1 MKLLSKK
8 ELKARFNLKKSH
20 YIEPS
25 TTGCQCNISDDC
37 SNLAEHHSW
46 GAYLD
51 KDKNVNF
58 RLSTFPDALSV
69 SVEIKSPLKRKIKF
83 YPLENKCNGLFE
95 LKVTKKIAKEGDR
108 YRFVIERPNTAVKR
122 VRDPYSMCQDN
133 FSAWSIIFNHYRYKW
148 HDKKWQEGKI
158 HAKVS
163 RRANDVNKL
172 SPVGSLRI
180 YEINIPSLTKK
191 GTYKAAKEKF
201 KEAAKIGFNAVQI
214 MPLENCFSYN
224 WGYDGVD
231 KFAPNRNYGTPDD
244 VKKLIDYAHSL
255 GLNVI
260 MDMVPNHIG
269 EDMGDIANAGPYTD
283 GCNEFGLRFNY
294 EKENCSAARNYIA
307 NAALNWILNYHC
319 DGLRL
324 DLTKYMNSDFT
335 MKLIAAEVHHHAP
348 DAFLIA
354 EDARDNDIR
363 VTTPFTDGE
372 NRANAFNHCQFTVSI
387 LNNQCSLDNLGFDSE
402 WDFPYHKQIAA
413 LMLEYW
419 GGFAK
424 SIYSYDRVV
433 KNSGMRVKYPMSHD
447 EIGNIDGTRLITKIF
462 AKEIDIYKNIPK
474 SSKNK
479 REQHFAHVAHH
490 ILKMLLT
497 GELEKMN
504 RKKFL
509 YFIKNNYLALKAN
522 VSSLKQAYRKAL
534 KKYRLA
540 VGATYLI
547 PGPKMIFQGDE
558 KGEMTYFKFFRELSC
573 GYEKSLESKGY
584 KPGLEAFL
592 DSKIGS
598 IKYAKKY
605 ADDLNR
611 TAKFVKALNRLN
623 EQNRALQTGK
633 VESTVSHPISWV
645 HASFCREGEN
655 KIFAIKNFS
664 EISYYSNY
672 LITLPKGKWKEI
684 FNSDDKQFGG
694 ENNFLNKKEII
705 SDGINQTKISLP
717 EFGIVV
723 FKAV

>member
-1 MKLLSKK
+1 MRLLSKK
-8 ELKARFNLKKSH
+8 ELKNRFNLKKSH
-20 YIEPS
+20 YIKPS
-25 TTGCQCNISDDC
+25 SENCLCEITDDC
-37 SNLAEHHSW
+37 SNLTEHQSW
-46 GAYLD
+46 GAHLD
-51 KDKNVNF
+51 KGKNVNF
-58 RLSTFPDALSV
+58 KILTFPDAISV
-69 SVEIKSPLKRKIKF
+69 SVEIKSPEKRKIKIF
-83 YPLENKCNGLFE
+83 PLENKCNGLFE
-95 LKVTKKIAKEGDR
+95 LKVNNKIAKEGDR
-108 YRFVIERPNTAVKR
+108 YRFIIVRPNENVKK

-133 FSAWSIIFNHYRYKW
+133 FSVWSIIFNHYRYKW
-148 HDKKWQEGKI
+148 HDKKWLEGKNRSKI
-158 HAKVS
+158 S
-163 RRANDVNKL
+163 RIANTYNNL
-172 SPVGSLRI
+172 SAVGSLRI
-180 YEINIPSLTKK
+180 FEVNIPSLTEK

-201 KEAAKIGFNAVQI
+201 KEAVQIGFNAVQI
-214 MPLENCFSYN
+214 MPVENCFSYN

-231 KFAPNRNYGTPDD
+231 KFAPNRTYGTPNDL
-244 VKKLIDYAHSL
+244 KKLIDYAHSI

-283 GCNEFGLRFNY
+283 GCNEFGLKFNY
-294 EKENCSAARNYIA
+294 ERENCYAARTYMV
-307 NAALNWILNYHC
+307 NAALNWLLNYHC

-324 DLTKYMNSDFT
+324 DLTKYMNSDYT
-335 MKLIAAEVHHHAP
+335 MKLISAEVHHHAP

-363 VTTPFTDGE
+363 VTTPFTEEE
-372 NRANAFNHCQFTVSI
+372 NRANIINHCKFTTSI

-413 LMLEYW
+413 LMLDYW
-419 GGFAK
+419 SGYAK
-424 SIYSYDRVV
+424 SIYEYDRVV

-474 SSKNK
+474 LGKNK

-490 ILKMLLT
+490 ILKMLIT

-509 YFIKNNYLALKAN
+509 YFIKENYLALKVN

-573 GYEKSLESKGY
+573 GYEKFLESKGY
-584 KPGLEAFL
+584 KPGLEAFK
-592 DSKIGS
+592 DSKLGS
-598 IKYAKKY
+598 IKYARKY
-605 ADDLNR
+605 SYDLNK
-611 TAKFVKALNRLN
+611 TVKFVKALNRLN
-623 EQNRALQTGK
+623 AQNKALQTGII
-633 VESTVSHPISWV
+633 ENTVYHSISWV
-645 HASFCREGEN
+645 HASHCKEN
-655 KIFAIKNFS
+655 ENEIFAIKNFS
-664 EISYYSNY
+664 DVSYFSNY
-672 LITLPKGKWKEI
+672 LINFPKGKWKEVL
-684 FNSDDKQFGG
+684 NSDDKQFGG
-694 ENNFLNKKEII
+694 ENNFINGKTVY
-705 SDGINQTKISLP
+705 SDGINPTKISLP
-717 EFGIVV
+717 EFGIVA